1 MSGILL
7 VSLDPELTKLAK
19 NIRNEI
25 KVDFDIMELAVS
37 TETPDEMVDV
47 TLSESVKVIVARG
60 GVVRYVRE
68 KYPIP
73 IVEITFSFS
82 NILNSIHEV
91 VSKGAK
97 KIALVS
103 NSLIQTDNITFENI
117 GGIKYSVK
125 TFNSYLSYV
134 DRKNVEHSIMKLIEN
149 GEIDALIRGNLEIP
163 SAEKTGIIVSV
174 LKSSEK
180 EIKRALLEALSVV
193 NNLKNAEKK
202 NIEFE
207 TIINQTERCII
218 TINNNNIIQN
228 CNIASQRIFAKSIN
242 EILGQN
248 INTLIP
254 LETLITIRSEEK
266 AKEGVVFDYQGVKLV
281 AYSSSINVDGSQEGI
296 IITVDRVSDIFDKE
310 LTIRKGMNTKPGLV
324 ARYTFKDL
332 LGSSKIMHE
341 LLVKA
346 TRYAKSNEIIL
357 ITGETGTGK
366 ELFAQSMHNAS
377 NFYKG
382 PFVSVNCASLHDNL
396 LESEL
401 FGYEEGAFTG
411 ALKGGKKGLFE
422 TAHRGTI
429 FLDEISK
436 TTPNFQANLL
446 RVLQERQVRRI
457 GGSTN
462 IPIDVRIICST
473 NKDLEGE
480 VKKGSFLEDLYY
492 RISVLDI
499 EVPPLRKRKEDILS
513 LIIFFIKQECATQDI
528 TIWWKDD
535 DIFKPFLQYNWPGNI
550 RQLENIAKRIVISHG
565 HGELTKDFINNILQK
580 EYRVKTNGII
590 TLEVRSSIKEMEKQM
605 YEQLYQFYE
614 GNKSRICQ
622 ELDISRATLWR
633 KLNKNE

>member
-7 VSLDPELTKLAK
+7 VSLDPELTMLARK
-19 NIRNEI
+19 VRDEI
-25 KVDFDIMELAVS
+25 KVDFDIMELFVS

-47 TLSESVKVIVARG
+47 SLSDDVKVIVARG

-68 KYPIP
+68 KYTIP
-73 IVEITFSFS
+73 VVEITFNFS

-103 NSLIQTDNITFENI
+103 NSLIQTDNVTFDNI

-125 TFNSYLSYV
+125 SFNSYLSYR
-134 DRKNVEHSIMKLIEN
+134 DRQNVKNSIMKLIED
-149 GEIDALIRGNLEIP
+149 GEIDALIRGNLYIP
-163 SAEKTGIIVSV
+163 SVEKTGIVVSV

-180 EIKRALLEALSVV
+180 EIKRALLEASTVV
-193 NNLKNAEKK
+193 NNIKNVEKK

-207 TIINQTERCII
+207 TIINQTERGII
-218 TINNNNIIQN
+218 TINNENVVQN
-228 CNIASQRIFAKSIN
+228 CNIAIQRIFDRNIN
-242 EILGQN
+242 QLLGKN

-254 LETLITIRSEEK
+254 LETLNTISREEK

-281 AYSSSINVDGSQEGI
+281 VYGSSIHVDGIQEGR
-296 IITVDRVSDIFDKE
+296 IITVDKVSDIFDKE
-310 LTIRKGMNTKPGLV
+310 LTIRKGINTNPGLV

-332 LGSSKIMHE
+332 LGNSKTMHE
-341 LLVKA
+341 LIVKA

-366 ELFAQSMHNAS
+366 ELFAQSIHNAS
-377 NFYKG
+377 SYYRG
-382 PFVSVNCASLHDNL
+382 PFVSVNCASLSDNL

-422 TAHRGTI
+422 TAHNGTI

-436 TTPNFQANLL
+436 TTLNFQANLL
-446 RVLQERQVRRI
+446 RVLEERQIRRI

-462 IPIDVRIICST
+462 IPVAVRIICST
-473 NKDLEGE
+473 NKDLKEE
-480 VKKGSFLEDLYY
+480 VNAGTFFEDLYY
-492 RISVLDI
+492 RISVLDLEI
-499 EVPPLRKRKEDILS
+499 PPLRERKEDILP
-513 LIIFFIKQECATQDI
+513 LINFFIKQECSNQDI

-535 DIFKPFLQYNWPGNI
+535 NLFKQLIEYNWPGNI

-565 HGELTKDFINNILQK
+565 HGELTKEFVNNILKK
-580 EYRVKTNGII
+580 EYHVKSKGAI
-590 TLEVRSSIKEMEKQM
+590 TLDVSSSIKEMEKQM
-605 YEQLYQFYE
+605 FEQLYLYYE
-614 GNKSRICQ
+614 ENKDQLCE
-622 ELDISRATLWR
+622 ELNISRSTLWR
-633 KLNKNE
+633 KLKKNH